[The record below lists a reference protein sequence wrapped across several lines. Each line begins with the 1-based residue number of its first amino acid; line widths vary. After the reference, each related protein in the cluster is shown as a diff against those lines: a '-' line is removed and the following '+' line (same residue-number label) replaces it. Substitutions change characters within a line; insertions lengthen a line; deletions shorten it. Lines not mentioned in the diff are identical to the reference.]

1 MNFYLFGLQRSGTSF
16 FGETL
21 CLNFESSYLNS
32 SGTWKHSLTVPQT
45 VKETVDPVF
54 VIFKNPY
61 TWIESICY
69 RDPADLLVTSA
80 KTYALQEANTG
91 ELVFGHDGVNLNRLA
106 QLYEDYANKW
116 LDLSSATVVLYE
128 QIIDQSFRDNFLN
141 SLNWIRKSNRWIV
154 PEPGSLFM
162 SEGFESERIA
172 YYLKQ
177 QPSRLDKEKIDII
190 NSIVSDTTFNQLG
203 YNKIVGG

>member
-21 CLNFESSYLNS
+21 CLNFESNYLNT

-45 VKETVDPVF
+45 VKETLNPVF

-69 RDPADLLVTSA
+69 RDPADLLITSA
-80 KTYALQEANTG
+80 RTYALQEADIG
-91 ELVFGHDGVNLNRLA
+91 DLIFGHDSVNLNRLA
-106 QLYEDYANKW
+106 QLYEDYANEW
-116 LDLSSATVVLYE
+116 LSLSNSTVVLYE
-128 QIIDQSFRDNFLN
+128 QMIDKSFRDNFLS
-141 SLNWIRKSNRWIV
+141 SLNWIKKVESWTV

-162 SEGFESERIA
+162 SEGFENKSIE

-177 QPSRLDKEKIDII
+177 QPKRLDKEKIDII
-190 NSIVSDTTFNQLG
+190 NSVVSDTTFNQLG
-203 YNKIVGG
+203 YKKIIGG